1 MIFPFSFV
9 FFLPERDFLGRRVIF
24 HRTGIADPML
34 PTIGYDVLIL
44 MTVMFELVCDNEED
58 QIRGIVHLTDARGI
72 KPPHFTVFS
81 PQFQFRI
88 GKNTEVCAIL

>member
-1 MIFPFSFV
+1 M
-9 FFLPERDFLGRRVIF
+9 IF
-24 HRTGIADPML
+24 HRTGVADPML

-58 QIRGIVHLTDARGI
+58 QIRGVVHLTDARGI

-88 GKNTEVCAIL
+88 GKNTEACVINLFYCSHLISLSI